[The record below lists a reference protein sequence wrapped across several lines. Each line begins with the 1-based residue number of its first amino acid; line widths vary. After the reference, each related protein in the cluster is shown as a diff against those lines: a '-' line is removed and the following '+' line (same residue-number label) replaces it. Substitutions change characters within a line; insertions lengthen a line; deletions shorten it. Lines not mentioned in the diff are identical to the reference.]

1 VSKKA
6 RAQQLHRELL
16 YDGMH
21 VDSIS
26 GDQPNAARAAAVE
39 NFRAVKTWVL
49 IATDLIGRG
58 MDFAA
63 VNTVINYDFP
73 VTTTDYIH
81 RVGRTGGWFDHQRVW
96 FESFEVVAAAVTARS
111 LRL

>member
-1 VSKKA
+1 MGPSAYLLQVFVSKKA

-39 NFRAVKTWVL
+39 NFRAGKTWVL

-73 VTTTDYIH
+73 STTTDYIH
-81 RVGRTGGWFDHQRVW
+81 RVGRTGGLVNDRVIGACW
-96 FESFEVVAAAVTARS
+96 
-111 LRL
+111 LR